1 MLPGTLWMDHVDM
14 VRTVIICMTTHQ
26 LVYAG
31 TSKKV
36 TVGSEI
42 TAGERFGCWTFW
54 QDMGICSRSLFDVRS
69 QTPIWRSIFLFF
81 FLRYVHVPPLDA
93 AENRR
98 GSAPAVLSP
107 ASGERRVPTRRGS
120 EPSVMASQRPSGHG
134 RRGSEPLVTRT
145 TTLER
150 SFERLTTRIAEEDDG
165 YSEMSPPHNNPGTLD
180 LKLELED
187 VGVCDCDF
195 TVWLRSI

>member
-1 MLPGTLWMDHVDM
+1 MLNVLARHGHVQQ
-14 VRTVIICMTTHQ
+14 I
-26 LVYAG
+26 
-31 TSKKV
+31 
-36 TVGSEI
+36 
-42 TAGERFGCWTFW
+42 
-54 QDMGICSRSLFDVRS
+54 SLMSAVKPLYVSPFS
-69 QTPIWRSIFLFF
+69 FF
-81 FLRYVHVPPLDA
+81 FVRYVHVPPLDA
-93 AENRR
+93 SENRR

-165 YSEMSPPHNNPGTLD
+165 YSEMSPPHNNPGILD
-180 LKLELED
+180 LKLELELED

-195 TVWLRSI
+195 TV